1 MSLKSYEKHLLSKE
15 WQDSVKDFDC
25 CGEAGGNLVK
35 LNQFLKNN
43 ALSYNQDNLSR
54 TNIFVENGKCI
65 AYYSL
70 AMNAIK
76 EPKIDIEEK
85 YAFLKSYPAVFLT
98 RFAIDKSFQQTGLG
112 KDILNSII
120 RNTYKD
126 KETGARFLFL
136 DAYPESVSWYLNNPL
151 FEILY
156 TALSERIEHSCEEE
170 IIIKLNE
177 RLKGGYSIECELTR
191 DENLDTIKKN
201 CSEILMKHVNKI
213 FEELVLDNPILK
225 VCNSKV
231 NFTFEDNRPKIELND
246 FNSRKKS
253 PLIREWLQ
261 NKENILNFDITIP
274 IYVDINKYY
283 TAIFG

>member
-1 MSLKSYEKHLLSKE
+1 MSLKSFGKHLLSKE

-25 CGEAGGNLVK
+25 CGEDDGNLVK
-35 LNQFLKNN
+35 LNHFLKNN

-54 TNIFVENGKCI
+54 TNIFIENGKCI

-85 YAFLKSYPAVFLT
+85 YTFLKSYPAVFLT

-112 KDILNSII
+112 KNILNSII

-156 TALSERIEHSCEEE
+156 TALSERIEYCCEEE
-170 IIIKLNE
+170 IIIKLNK
-177 RLKGGYSIECELTR
+177 RLKGGHSIECKLNG
-191 DENLDTIKKN
+191 DVNLDAIKKN
-201 CSEILMKHVNKI
+201 CSEILSKHVNNI
-213 FEELVLDNPILK
+213 FEELVLYNPLLK
-225 VCNSKV
+225 VCDSKV
-231 NFTFEDNRPKIELND
+231 KLSFEDNRPKIELKD
-246 FNSRKKS
+246 FNTRKKS

-261 NKENILNFDITIP
+261 NRENVLNFDITIP